1 MRQGLKAKSRGE
13 VRPSKTNSSGEEMKK
28 FAGKKASPRKFFL
41 APLIS
46 KSYLP
51 HCHPNI
57 NECCDLTKKIYLTW
71 RLSITYAP
79 MKQISALWSNSCN
92 CRYPH
97 LSYLFP
103 KRTFSQILQRN
114 GSIKSKFLYTIC
126 FFLPLETLNYR
137 RIILANLTT
146 MPNFKDTYSRSSQ
159 GNYNTRKGSNVHS
172 IRDLNDT
179 ESIGK
184 KKH

>member
-1 MRQGLKAKSRGE
+1 MLRFDEKNISNLRQ
-13 VRPSKTNSSGEEMKK
+13 
-28 FAGKKASPRKFFL
+28 
-41 APLIS
+41 
-46 KSYLP
+46 
-51 HCHPNI
+51 
-57 NECCDLTKKIYLTW
+57 
-71 RLSITYAP
+71 LSITFAP

-179 ESIGK
+179 ESISK
-184 KKH
+184 KKHFMNLVIWGKSISNLIIFYLFFTS